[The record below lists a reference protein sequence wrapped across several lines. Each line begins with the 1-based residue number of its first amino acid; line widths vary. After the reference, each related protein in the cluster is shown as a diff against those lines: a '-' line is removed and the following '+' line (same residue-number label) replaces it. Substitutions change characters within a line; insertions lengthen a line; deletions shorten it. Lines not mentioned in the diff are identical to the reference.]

1 MLIEFVRF
9 QGAIAPRRG
18 CCTIHP
24 IGCIDGFLWVW
35 DQGGGVTGGLDPLA
49 IEAVMPGYDTGEVG
63 RLLRAA
69 KAAAQGQNW
78 NLASCLYASL
88 RQSGIDDY
96 RLIAN
101 QADACWYADRPQQAY
116 GFYFEASS
124 LAPADPLP
132 WRGLGNALRD
142 LNRFVEAR
150 DAYQRSLDLAQA
162 PLTAWN
168 ASQVLIGLEDYS
180 QAFCLAESRFNH
192 PGFSAYRPPGPRL
205 ELGVGSARRL
215 VLWSEQGFGD
225 SLQYLRWCVPLASE
239 RKQRL
244 VLELEPALL
253 SLFRLG
259 LSWLPSRPRVRSK
272 RPRPTLLARGE
283 QPCSLMSLPHH
294 FGAAPLDSVFEP
306 TERPGHWSG
315 YLRHPSWPLA
325 VPTRKPR
332 VGLVWAAGRK
342 LDDPFAARE
351 YRKRSLPPDA
361 LGQLIMGLRSQAA
374 ELVALQIGPD
384 HALAQPWRE
393 CFEASIPQPAD
404 FAENARWIRQ
414 LDLLISVD
422 TASVHLAGALGHPCW
437 TLLPYSADPRW
448 LRDRSDSPW
457 YPSLR
462 LFRQPESG
470 QWQPVIEQI
479 LESFT
484 PWWHSV
490 SG

>member
-1 MLIEFVRF
+1 MNGTPSL
-9 QGAIAPRRG
+9 GKNSPGRG
-18 CCTIHP
+18 QTIVHLVGD
-24 IGCIDGFLWVW
+24 IMGFLWVW
-35 DQGGGVTGGLDPLA
+35 DREGGAAGGLDPLA
-49 IEAVMPGYDTGEVG
+49 IEAVMPGYDSEEAG

-69 KAAAQGQNW
+69 RAAAQGQDW
-78 NLASCLYASL
+78 DLARDLYASL
-88 RQSGIDDY
+88 QQIGIDDY

-101 QADACWYADRPQQAY
+101 QAEACWFADQPQQAHRLY
-116 GFYFEASS
+116 SEAAG

-142 LNRFVEAR
+142 LNRFAESR
-150 DAYQRSLDLAQA
+150 DAYQRSLDLAQD

-168 ASQVLIGLEDYS
+168 ASQLLIGLEDYE
-180 QAFCLAESRFNH
+180 QAFRLAEARFDH
-192 PGFSAYRPPGPRL
+192 PGFSPYRPPGPFL
-205 ELGVGSARRL
+205 EATFGSGRRL
-215 VLWSEQGFGD
+215 VLWTEQGFGD
-225 SLQYLRWCVPLASE
+225 SLQYLRWCVPLASQS
-239 RKQRL
+239 RHRL

-259 LSWLPSRPRVRSK
+259 LSWLPSKPRVRSK
-272 RPRPTLLARGE
+272 GPKPTPLARGE

-294 FGAAPLDSVFEP
+294 FGAAPLSSVFEP

-325 VPTRKPR
+325 VPARKPR

-342 LDDPFAARE
+342 LDDPFTARE

-361 LGQLIMGLRSQAA
+361 LGQLILGLRSQAA

-479 LESFT
+479 LEFFT